1 MIKNYANENL
11 THVFSNV
18 INQNKNS
25 LNLQKIANHITKKTN
40 NMSSGASSP
49 IQKNYLRK
57 KSSFNVANF
66 GALSI
71 KKTKKTSQKLDKTEN
86 FMKDIRE
93 RANTGNERI
102 KENVSKEIKLS
113 KNFLKKYS
121 HSLEEKR
128 DQKLKY
134 FIDKHL

>member
-11 THVFSNV
+11 SNVFSNV
-18 INQNKNS
+18 INQNKNT
-25 LNLQKIANHITKKTN
+25 LNLQKIVNQITKKTN
-40 NMSSGASSP
+40 NMSSGANSP

-57 KSSFNVANF
+57 KSSFNIGNL
-66 GALSI
+66 GAFSM
-71 KKTKKTSQKLDKTEN
+71 KKTKKTPQKLDKTEN

-102 KENVSKEIKLS
+102 KENVSKDIKLS

-128 DQKLKY
+128 EKKLKY
-134 FIDKHL
+134 FINK